1 MIVPPLGMVDDII
14 SVQKCGNASVT
25 INAEVN
31 AFVEQ
36 KKLTLATK
44 KCTRI
49 RVGNNCNEFEKLYL
63 HNEEM
68 GE

>member
-14 SVQKCGNASVT
+14 SVQKCGNTSVT
-25 INAEVN
+25 INTEVD

-36 KKLTLATK
+36 KKFTLATK

-49 RVGNNCNEFEKLYL
+49 CVGKKCNECEKIY
-63 HNEEM
+63 
-68 GE
+68 